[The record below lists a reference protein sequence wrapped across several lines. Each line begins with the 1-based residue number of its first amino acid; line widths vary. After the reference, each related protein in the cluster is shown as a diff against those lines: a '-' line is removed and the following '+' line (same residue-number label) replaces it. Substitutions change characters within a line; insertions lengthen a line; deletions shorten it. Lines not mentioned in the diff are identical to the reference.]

1 MSTNEIENNILVEMK
16 GITKAFPGV
25 LANDQVNL
33 TVRAGEI
40 HALLGENGAGKSTL
54 MSILTGLY
62 RYDQGDLSVHG
73 KKVTFNS
80 PRDAINDGIG
90 MVHQHFKLV
99 PTFTVT
105 ENVAMGSDSWGTIL
119 KLDQIEKKLAAFS
132 TEYGLQI
139 DPRAKIWQLSIGE
152 QQRVEIVK
160 LLFRG
165 ADILI
170 LDEPTAV
177 LTPQEANDL
186 YIVLRKMADEGK
198 GVIVITHKMQEV
210 MDHADMV
217 TVMRGGKSIATV
229 PKDYTDE
236 TKLARLMVGR
246 ELDLVHNIET
256 STPGEVILD
265 LQGVTAVSD
274 RGHKA
279 LKDIN
284 LTVRSGEIMGIAGVA
299 GNGQRELAEV
309 ITGLRQTTSGKITI
323 NKVDMTNR
331 QPLDIIKAGVA
342 HIPEDRNSTGLVPNL
357 DAYENVLLKHYLDKD
372 FRKGPFILWSAI
384 KNYTQ
389 TLIDKFDIK
398 LSGPEVPVKAMS
410 GGNLQ
415 KLLLARE
422 ISIEPNLIV
431 AVYPV
436 RGLDIGAI
444 QAVRGLLMEARRE
457 GRGVLLIS
465 EELDE
470 LFLLADCL
478 AVLHEGEVMGI
489 LEVKETDIEEVG
501 LMMAGKKGKKGCA

>member
-1 MSTNEIENNILVEMK
+1 MGINDILVEMK

-62 RYDQGDLSVHG
+62 RYDQGELAVHG
-73 KKVTFNS
+73 KKVNFNS
-80 PRDAINDGIG
+80 PRDAIAEGIG

-99 PTFTVT
+99 STFTVT
-105 ENVAMGSDSWGTIL
+105 ENVAMGSDSWGAIL

-132 TEYGLQI
+132 MEYGLQI
-139 DPRAKIWQLSIGE
+139 DPKAKVWQLSIGE

-210 MDHADMV
+210 IEHADMV
-217 TVMRGGKSIATV
+217 TVMRGGKSVATV

-236 TKLARLMVGR
+236 TELARLMVGR
-246 ELDLVHNIET
+246 ELDLVHKIET
-256 STPGEVILD
+256 GAPGEVILQ
-265 LQGVTAVSD
+265 LQEITAVSD

-279 LKDIN
+279 LKDVN
-284 LTVRSGEIMGIAGVA
+284 LIVRAGEIMGIAGVA

-309 ITGLRQTTSGKITI
+309 ITGLRPISAGQITI

-342 HIPEDRNSTGLVPNL
+342 HIPEDRHNTGLVPNL
-357 DAYENVLLKHYLDKD
+357 DAYENILLKHYLDKD
-372 FRKGPFILWSAI
+372 FRKGPFILWSALSQ
-384 KNYTQ
+384 YTQ
-389 TLIDKFDIK
+389 TLINKFDIK
-398 LSGPEVPVKAMS
+398 LSVPEAPVKAMS

-422 ISIEPNLIV
+422 ISMEPNLII

-457 GRGVLLIS
+457 GKGVLLIS

-470 LFLLADCL
+470 LFLLADRL
-478 AVLHEGEVMGI
+478 AVLHEGELMGV
-489 LEVKETDIEEVG
+489 LEVEKTDIEEVG
-501 LMMAGKKGKKGCA
+501 LMMAGKKGVKGCA